1 MIKWLKRLLALGVA
15 LVLFV
20 LLVVVPVGGSF
31 LITDMPV
38 RPPDLDSTDPES
50 LGLGVTPVEFTSE
63 DGVGLKGWWN
73 PGEPDRPIIVFVHG
87 LNRSRLE
94 LLERAVE
101 SHLRGYGVLLF
112 DLRNHG
118 ESDSAQM
125 TLGVHESRDV
135 CAARAYVKRAASNRQ
150 VVLWGVSLG
159 ASTALLA
166 SGRCRGF
173 GAVIADSSFL
183 SLEETVSH
191 HFRLLFGLPSFP
203 IANLLIHATR
213 FRAGFDLAEGDV
225 ERVVQSSPDLPIL
238 FIAGDQ
244 DVRMPPEIARQLY
257 DASAHPDRKLLIVP
271 GAAHGRAFREDR
283 QGYLRAVFDFLDGVF
298 PETKVAEPDPA

>member
-1 MIKWLKRLLALGVA
+1 MIKWLKRIVALG
-15 LVLFV
+15 LTLFLFL

-31 LITDMPV
+31 LITSV
-38 RPPDLDSTDPES
+38 RARSPELGSTDPDS
-50 LGLGVTPVEFTSE
+50 LGLAVTAVQFTSE

-73 PGEPDRPIIVFVHG
+73 PGEPDRPVAVFVHG

-94 LLERAVE
+94 LLERASEV
-101 SHLRGYGVLLF
+101 SRRGYGVLLF

-118 ESDSAQM
+118 ESEGAHT

-135 CAARAYVKRAASNRQ
+135 CAAKEYVESHTPGRP

-159 ASTALLA
+159 ASTALLGA
-166 SGRCRGF
+166 RRCEGF

-183 SLEETVSH
+183 SLEETISH

-203 IANLLIHATR
+203 VANLLMLTTTLR
-213 FRAGFDLAEGDV
+213 MGFDLADGDV
-225 ERVVQSSPDLPIL
+225 EQAVKDSPELPIL

-244 DVRMPPEIARQLY
+244 DVRMPPELAQQLY
-257 DASAHPDRKLLIVP
+257 AASSHPDAKLLIVP
-271 GAAHGRAFREDR
+271 GASHGRAFRQDR
-283 QGYLRAVFDFLDGVF
+283 VGYLQAVFDFLEKVF
-298 PETKVAEPDPA
+298 PEKQTVEPGPA